1 MINNST
7 GHDIDLWT
15 DFKSKASITSEDEK
29 ENKRVPQSG
38 NAKVKEQKP
47 EKKQPEPAKTGP
59 VFKGVVFA
67 LSGFQNP
74 LRSELRDKALKL
86 GAKYRPDWTDECTHL
101 M

>member
-1 MINNST
+1 MPLN
-7 GHDIDLWT
+7 
-15 DFKSKASITSEDEK
+15 
-29 ENKRVPQSG
+29 G
-38 NAKVKEQKP
+38 NAKVKEKKP
-47 EKKQPEPAKTGP
+47 ETAAKLTGP
-59 VFKGVVFA
+59 VFKGVIFA